1 MIYSSNLL
9 YTPTMSKLDDISAQ
23 IKDQKRPPVDQWKPE
38 HAGEIDI
45 RIDAKGHWFHEG
57 EPIQRPALVKL
68 FASILWFENN
78 THYLVTPVEKLK
90 IEVADV
96 PFLVNHCER
105 VDGVWVATDN
115 VQTQTIIGPENPVE
129 LRNFIDQKVPYINV
143 RYDLWA
149 RVNRSVYVEWVNA
162 ALDESTTLNDPVP
175 AELVLRSGDYQ
186 FKVAE

>member
-1 MIYSSNLL
+1 M
-9 YTPTMSKLDDISAQ
+9 
-23 IKDQKRPPVDQWKPE
+23 
-38 HAGEIDI
+38 
-45 RIDAKGHWFHEG
+45 F
-57 EPIQRPALVKL
+57 
-68 FASILWFENN
+68 
-78 THYLVTPVEKLK
+78 KLK
-90 IEVADV
+90 RSLVA
-96 PFLVNHCER
+96 
-105 VDGVWVATDN
+105 
-115 VQTQTIIGPENPVE
+115 ENPVE

>member
-38 HAGEIDI
+38 HVGEIDI
-45 RIDAKGHWFHEG
+45 RIDTKGLWFHEG
-57 EPIQRPALVKL
+57 DVIQRPALVKL

-78 THYLVTPVEKLK
+78 TYYLVTPVEKLK
-90 IEVADV
+90 IEVSDV

-115 VQTQTIIGPENPVE
+115 VQLKRSLVPKTQLNYAISLI
-129 LRNFIDQKVPYINV
+129 K
-143 RYDLWA
+143 
-149 RVNRSVYVEWVNA
+149 RSLILMFVMTCGRASIAVFTLNGLNA

>member
-23 IKDQKRPPVDQWKPE
+23 IRDQKRPPVDQWKP
-38 HAGEIDI
+38 ANLGEIDI
-45 RIDAKGHWFHEG
+45 RIDTKGRWFHEG

-78 THYLVTPVEKLK
+78 AYYLVTPVEKLK

-115 VQTQTIIGPENPVE
+115 VQTQTIIGRQNPVE
-129 LRNFIDQKVPYINV
+129 LRKFIDQKVPYVKV

-149 RVNRSVYVEWVNA
+149 RVNRSVYIDWVNT
-162 ALDESTTLNDPVP
+162 ALDESASFHDVAQTK
-175 AELVLRSGDYQ
+175 LVLSSGDYQ
-186 FKVAE
+186 FEVAE